1 MSQGMGSPVLRRFL
15 DLHASVRAM
24 QQGAYIHHWE
34 QDLVPRFFQL
44 DGRCR
49 SLSWRANEADS
60 HIIDEVQLSDLID
73 LDFGETFALAD
84 LESQAST
91 YRHTKEVLVSPF
103 LTLIAHTQA
112 IRLVFSSWREF
123 EAYYEGIAFLT
134 RRAPKADV
142 SRSVSRPVSGRS
154 RQTFSENSE
163 EKPGSPSLLE
173 VDEIE
178 EDEDEEA
185 EGDDEE
191 DFDDSPENDIAFLDM
206 DAPRASAE
214 ITAHGDDMATRNSY
228 AQQILENKKRS
239 LEALQ
244 KLEQLFLETKRA

>member
-112 IRLVFSSWREF
+112 IRLVFSSWRCQSSQQFGLPLPEERSEIRGSF
-123 EAYYEGIAFLT
+123 PSFVVENLRHTT
-134 RRAPKADV
+134 RVLLSSLAEHPKQTYRAPCL
-142 SRSVSRPVSGRS
+142 G
-154 RQTFSENSE
+154 Q
-163 EKPGSPSLLE
+163 
-173 VDEIE
+173 
-178 EDEDEEA
+178 
-185 EGDDEE
+185 
-191 DFDDSPENDIAFLDM
+191 
-206 DAPRASAE
+206 
-214 ITAHGDDMATRNSY
+214 
-228 AQQILENKKRS
+228 
-239 LEALQ
+239 
-244 KLEQLFLETKRA
+244 